1 MNDFLSQA
9 TVVWLSFLLQSLA
22 YATPVLFAALGEL
35 LSERVGVINIG
46 LEGLL
51 LVGALTAVLVAS
63 ATGVPLLGVLAA
75 LVAGVGGAA
84 LFGLF
89 GVVLRRDQVIVGT
102 TLNFLALGLT
112 GMLYRA
118 ATSGGTSAVTAPSL
132 PPIFGQGSLSVG
144 GLTLLALIL
153 IPLSHWLL
161 FRTRLGVTLRATGEV
176 PEAAAASGSNVIGL
190 RFFVCL
196 ATGALCGLGG
206 AALSIGILNTFTEG
220 MTAGRGF
227 IALAIVVFGRWTP
240 YGALFAALLFAAA
253 DVGQS
258 RLQAAN
264 LVPLGADGR
273 PLLSY
278 PVFLAAPYILTLL
291 ALAIRGAKVRAPAA
305 LGKPFDQG

>member
-1 MNDFLSQA
+1 MNDLL
-9 TVVWLSFLLQSLA
+9 WLSFLLQSLA
-22 YATPVLFAALGEL
+22 YATPLLFAALGEL
-35 LSERVGVINIG
+35 FSERVGIINIG

-51 LVGALTAVLVAS
+51 LIGALAAVLVS
-63 ATGVPLLGVLAA
+63 ALTGAPLLGVLAA
-75 LVAGVGGAA
+75 IVAGTVGGA
-84 LFGLF
+84 LFGLY
-89 GVVLRRDQVIVGT
+89 GVYLRRDQVIVGT

-118 ATSGGTSAVTAPSL
+118 WTEGGTSAVTAPTL
-132 PPIFGQGSLSVG
+132 PPLFGEGSTAVSGLS
-144 GLTLLALIL
+144 LLALFL

-161 FRTRLGVTLRATGEV
+161 YRTRLGVTLRATGEI
-176 PEAAAASGSNVIGL
+176 PEASAAAGTNVNLL
-190 RFFVCL
+190 RFVICL
-196 ATGALCGLGG
+196 LTGALCGLGG
-206 AALSIGILNTFTEG
+206 ATLSISILNTFTEG

-240 YGALFAALLFAAA
+240 TGVLLAALLFAAA

-273 PLLSY
+273 PLISY
-278 PVFLAAPYILTLL
+278 PVFLAVPYVLTLL

-305 LGKPFDQG
+305 LGQPFDQG